1 MPLKTVKSLDERKRK
16 NSVGVNTKN
25 DKISGAIVLQNWKGK
40 ENNKRPNERRYYLE
54 GAIAKQ

>member
-25 DKISGAIVLQNWKGK
+25 DKISGAIVLQN
-40 ENNKRPNERRYYLE
+40 
-54 GAIAKQ
+54 